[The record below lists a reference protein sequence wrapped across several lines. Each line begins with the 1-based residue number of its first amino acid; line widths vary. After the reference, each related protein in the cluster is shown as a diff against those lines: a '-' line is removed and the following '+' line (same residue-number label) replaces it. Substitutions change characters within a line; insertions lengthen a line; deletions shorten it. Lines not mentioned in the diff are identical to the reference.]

1 MVSEV
6 EGQIGLDDQY
16 EDWRLQ
22 AAQAAISSETEDT
35 VTREKA
41 DDMDVTAEARE
52 VFKDDMV
59 DHLVPPVIEAEERA
73 IVTAAPQVMPQ
84 QHLMVGLGA
93 LAAMDAA
100 EFEQKLDML
109 TRGQERLEAI
119 VHRLL
124 IKGQDYGNVPGIARP
139 FLQLPGAE
147 KLQNFYGYAVEQ
159 QAERVTGDGVTSA
172 PLAYHVKSYVHLGD
186 FNGPVVAMGY
196 GEANSWEPKY
206 RYVNR
211 QPECPECGTRLIKRK
226 SPPNLAGKWNCP
238 TWNNMGGCNAV
249 FEPGD
254 TRIEQGKIENPDPYG
269 LAETLI
275 QIAAKRSFV
284 AAIRRATGT
293 SGYFTQDEDSPSVA
307 AQSEGIPPPEPPDQ
321 PVRVEA
327 VTGAANVEKGG
338 KPAAPTTEQLRHL
351 SVLSKARDLG
361 PQGIEAVIFKVFER
375 DPKVP
380 DGDRTAQ
387 SQALIA
393 WINANLTA
401 DELGL
406 VIQKIAEIP
415 VPDKE
420 ATPGYPP
427 QQSDEK

>member
-1 MVSEV
+1 MSEV
-6 EGQIGLDDQY
+6 EGQIGLDEQFS
-16 EDWRLQ
+16 DWRLQ
-22 AAQAAISSETEDT
+22 AAQAAISGETEDT
-35 VTREKA
+35 VTRKKA

-52 VFKDDMV
+52 VFKDDMADIPV
-59 DHLVPPVIEAEERA
+59 VIEAEERA
-73 IVTAAPQVMPQ
+73 IVVAAPQIMPQ

-93 LAAMDAA
+93 LAAMDEA
-100 EFEQKLDML
+100 EFNQKLDML

-124 IKGQDYGNVPGIARP
+124 EKGVDYGNVPGIARP

-147 KLQNFYGYAVEQ
+147 KLQNFYGYAIEQ

-186 FNGPVVAMGY
+186 FTGPIVAMGY

-211 QPECPECGTRLIKRK
+211 QPECPECGTRLVKRK

-293 SGYFTQDEDSPSVA
+293 SGYFTQDEDSPSVV
-307 AQSEGIPPPEPPDQ
+307 AQSEGVPPPAEPDA

-327 VTGAANVEKGG
+327 VTGAATVERGG

-351 SVLSKARDLG
+351 SVLSKERDLG
-361 PQGIEAVIFKVFER
+361 PQGIEAAIFKVFER

-406 VIQKIAEIP
+406 VIQRIAAMP
-415 VPDKE
+415 VPAKE